1 VISIVVPTY
10 REAAN
15 LAHVAKAVDEAC
27 AELAVDY
34 ELLFIDDDSQD
45 GSEEICAELS
55 ERFPARIVVR
65 KGERGLATAVIH
77 GITLSS
83 GDIVVVMDADLSHP
97 PSAIPRMVERLQR
110 GESDFVLGS
119 RYVEGG
125 SIHDDWSFFRQ
136 LNSIIPSLLARP
148 LCPLKD
154 PMSGFFAFHRAEMP
168 DASRLSPIGYKIALE
183 IFVKGDFNEASEVPI
198 HFAEPDASRLSP
210 IGYKIALEIFVKGDF
225 NEASEVPIH
234 FADRQH
240 GESKLSLKEQ
250 LNFLRHLGRL
260 YAYKLRFGAGT

>member
-10 REAAN
+10 READN
-15 LAHVAKAVDEAC
+15 LALLAEDVDA
-27 AELAVDY
+27 ALSGPGYDY
-34 ELLFIDDDSQD
+34 ELLFIDDDSRD

-55 ERFPARIVVR
+55 ARFPVRIVVR

-77 GITLSS
+77 GISMAS

-97 PSAIPRMVERLQR
+97 ASAIPAMIARLQS

-125 SIHDDWSFFRQ
+125 SIHDDWSVFRQ
-136 LNSIIPSLLARP
+136 LNSIIPSLMAKP

-154 PMSGFFAFHRAEMP
+154 PMSGFFAIRRTEMP
-168 DASRLSPIGYKIALE
+168 PTSRLSPVGYKIALE
-183 IFVKGDFNEASEVPI
+183 IFVKGGFNQPSEVPI
-198 HFAEPDASRLSP
+198 HFS
-210 IGYKIALEIFVKGDF
+210 
-225 NEASEVPIH
+225 
-234 FADRQH
+234 DRQH

-250 LNFLRHLGRL
+250 LNFLRHLARL
-260 YAYKLRFGAGT
+260 YAYRLRPGTET

>member
-1 VISIVVPTY
+1 MISIVVPTY

-15 LAHVAKAVDEAC
+15 LPHVAKAVDEAC
-27 AELAVDY
+27 AELADDY

-77 GITLSS
+77 GITVSS

-136 LNSIIPSLLARP
+136 LNSIIPSLLASDR
-148 LCPLKD
+148 
-154 PMSGFFAFHRAEMP
+154 SA
-168 DASRLSPIGYKIALE
+168 LSKT
-183 IFVKGDFNEASEVPI
+183 
-198 HFAEPDASRLSP
+198 
-210 IGYKIALEIFVKGDF
+210 
-225 NEASEVPIH
+225 
-234 FADRQH
+234 Q
-240 GESKLSLKEQ
+240 
-250 LNFLRHLGRL
+250 
-260 YAYKLRFGAGT
+260 

>member
-1 VISIVVPTY
+1 VISVVVPTY

-15 LAHVAKAVDEAC
+15 LLLVAEAVDDAFAHC
-27 AELAVDY
+27 ADDY
-34 ELLFIDDDSQD
+34 ELLFIDDDSKD

-55 ERFPARIVVR
+55 QRFPVRIVVR

-77 GITLSS
+77 GIEASS

-97 PSAIPRMVERLQR
+97 PSAIPTMLERLRR
-110 GESDFVLGS
+110 GDSDFVLGS

-125 SIHDDWSFFRQ
+125 SIHDDWSLFRR
-136 LNSIIPSLLARP
+136 LNSVIPSLLARP

-154 PMSGFFAFHRAEMP
+154 PMSGFFAFRRADMP
-168 DASRLSPIGYKIALE
+168 DAARLSPVGYKIALE
-183 IFVKGDFNEASEVPI
+183 IYVKGYFNNP
-198 HFAEPDASRLSP
+198 
-210 IGYKIALEIFVKGDF
+210 
-225 NEASEVPIH
+225 SEVPIH

-250 LNFLRHLGRL
+250 LNFIRHLGRL
-260 YAYKLRFGAGT
+260 YAFKLRSGAAT

>member
-1 VISIVVPTY
+1 MISIVVPTY

-15 LAHVAKAVDEAC
+15 LSLLAEAIDEA
-27 AELAVDY
+27 LADVADDY

-45 GSEEICAELS
+45 GSEGICAELS

-77 GITLSS
+77 GIAVSS

-97 PSAIPRMVERLQR
+97 SNAIPSMVERLRR

-125 SIHDDWSFFRQ
+125 SIHDDWSLFRK

-154 PMSGFFAFHRAEMP
+154 PMSGFFAFRRADMP

-183 IFVKGDFNEASEVPI
+183 IYVKGDFHDP
-198 HFAEPDASRLSP
+198 
-210 IGYKIALEIFVKGDF
+210 
-225 NEASEVPIH
+225 SEVPIH

-250 LNFLRHLGRL
+250 LNFLRHVGRL
-260 YAYKLRFGAGT
+260 YAYRLRGGTAS